1 MTVGY
6 LFSGVVTHLPV
17 LAVLIGGLILVATR
31 RARLGR
37 RSATLAQLGLG
48 ALVLGQILDIIW
60 IMSLP
65 QIIGAM
71 DYSSRTY
78 GLMTLVV
85 GIVLALVVAAGMG
98 LLIAALVTRSPEG
111 PGGPFESPPPPYQEP
126 LKSRSYPSP
135 TGGFPPQGG
144 RDVRPPM

>member
-1 MTVGY
+1 MSVGY
-6 LFSGVVTHLPV
+6 LFSGVITHLPV
-17 LAVLIGGLILVATR
+17 LAVLVAGLVLVATR

-37 RSATLAQLGLG
+37 RSTSLAQLGLG
-48 ALVLGQILDIIW
+48 ALLLGQILDIAW
-60 IMSLP
+60 FVLLP
-65 QIIGAM
+65 RIIGSL
-71 DYSSRTY
+71 DYSTRTY
-78 GLMTLVV
+78 GVLTLAV
-85 GIVLALVVAAGMG
+85 GIVLAVVVAAGVA

-111 PGGPFESPPPPYQEP
+111 QDEPFGSSPYQEP